1 MGGLPSSTGQLPS
14 AADGSR
20 IDAIPNGR
28 IASAANTNGR
38 AGRWGGPPSTYTV
51 WSRCR
56 ISGPSAPVRPTV
68 RLRSTRCGPCQSAAW
83 DARQHLRALG
93 TCVSWFPGHWPPEIG
108 VRTCQG
114 PWHLRLPPPGPFA
127 VACQGLRLFAGRGAG
142 PLRGAGEGVSG
153 PSAPAPSPP
162 ASLP

>member
-28 IASAANTNGR
+28 IASAANTNGQ
-38 AGRWGGPPSTYTV
+38 AGRWGGPPSTYAV

-56 ISGPSAPVRPTV
+56 ISGPSAPVRPAV

-83 DARQHLRALG
+83 L
-93 TCVSWFPGHWPPEIG
+93 VPGHWPGIG
-108 VRTCQG
+108 VRTSQG
-114 PWHLRLPPPGPFA
+114 PWHLCLPQPFRGCVSGPSA
-127 VACQGLRLFAGRGAG
+127 PALPAGRGAG
-142 PLRGAGEGVSG
+142 PLISAGG
-153 PSAPAPSPP
+153 PSAPALSTPHSISGRTT
-162 ASLP
+162 ASLSD